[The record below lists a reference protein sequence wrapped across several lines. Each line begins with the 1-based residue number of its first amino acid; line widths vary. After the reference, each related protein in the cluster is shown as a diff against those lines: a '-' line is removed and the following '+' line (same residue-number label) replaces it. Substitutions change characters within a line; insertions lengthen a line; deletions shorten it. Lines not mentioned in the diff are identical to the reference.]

1 MTIRDKVT
9 VGRTMG
15 ARIYKDHAAMVF
27 SLGRITFGIPREKY
41 WQGFMV
47 GEMTSVPM
55 RTSHGAWSRLSN
67 DRQEMILRYQS
78 NAKT

>member
-41 WQGFMV
+41 
-47 GEMTSVPM
+47 
-55 RTSHGAWSRLSN
+55 
-67 DRQEMILRYQS
+67 
-78 NAKT
+78 